1 LGQKRR
7 ERYESNKATLNQ
19 KRRDRYR
26 ENAVEMRAKKRQAR
40 HREKLPAEQE
50 SVKRWLKWRE
60 QQQAAAKPGQPPPS
74 ATASESVR
82 NWLAFRESQKAIPS
96 QSAAEKSPHERGFG
110 GRSDDDDDDEDKR
123 RKINRSRDDDF
134 SL

>member
-1 LGQKRR
+1 LGEKRR
-7 ERYESNKATLNQ
+7 ERYESNKAALNQ

-26 ENAVEMRAKKRQAR
+26 ENAVEMREKKRQAR

-60 QQQAAAKPGQPPPS
+60 QQAAAKPGQPSPS
-74 ATASESVR
+74 PTANESVR

-96 QSAAEKSPHERGFG
+96 QSPVEKSSHERGSAG
-110 GRSDDDDDDEDKR
+110 HSADDDDDEDKR
-123 RKINRSRDDDF
+123 RKAHHSRDNDF
-134 SL
+134 GL